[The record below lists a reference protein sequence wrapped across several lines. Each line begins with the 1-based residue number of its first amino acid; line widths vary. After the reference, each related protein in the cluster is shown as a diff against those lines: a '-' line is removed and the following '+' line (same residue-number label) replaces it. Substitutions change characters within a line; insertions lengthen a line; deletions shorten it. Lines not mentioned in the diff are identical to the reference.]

1 MAEIRTETVEL
12 LKRTDTNA
20 ATNDTNYV
28 FLRFVLGHLPAG
40 LVGLVFAAIFAASM
54 NSISAEINALTSTTV
69 VDVLKRMPFG
79 GWTDRADLVVSRLV
93 TLGWAGFAV
102 LFAEFVSGLG
112 TLVEAVNI
120 LGSLFYG
127 TVLGIF
133 LTAFWLERVGGTA
146 VFVGA
151 LVAEAAVVAC
161 FKLTSISFL
170 WYNLIGC
177 ALVMLLSLALSTV
190 WPRRSDTEAA
200 EPAIV

>member
-1 MAEIRTETVEL
+1 
-12 LKRTDTNA
+12 
-20 ATNDTNYV
+20 
-28 FLRFVLGHLPAG
+28 
-40 LVGLVFAAIFAASM
+40 
-54 NSISAEINALTSTTV
+54 
-69 VDVLKRMPFG
+69 
-79 GWTDRADLVVSRLV
+79 VVSRLV

-200 EPAIV
+200 EPAIG

>member
-1 MAEIRTETVEL
+1 MVRDGRPETGGRGARDSHQHLLDLAERQ
-12 LKRTDTNA
+12 R
-20 ATNDTNYV
+20 
-28 FLRFVLGHLPAG
+28 LGHLPAG

-79 GWTDRADLVVSRLV
+79 GWTDRTDLVVSRLV

-151 LVAEAAVVAC
+151 LCGA
-161 FKLTSISFL
+161 IL
-170 WYNLIGC
+170 WK
-177 ALVMLLSLALSTV
+177 
-190 WPRRSDTEAA
+190 R
-200 EPAIV
+200 